1 LPGCRPETHNLR
13 ISCMMDPEPEMDT
26 NDTMIILLAKEGNER
41 AFRQLYEDHYEM
53 IYRLAYRYSRSL
65 QDAEDIL
72 QETFIKAFRDIDKF
86 DLGIATDFSPWI
98 YRIGIRCSLDH
109 LRKRKR
115 RKIDQTDSL
124 TDLHSEPEAPQPSPE
139 QSAIVNQTVSRVKNA
154 LHLLSPRQ
162 RVIFDLRH
170 FQHRALE
177 EISDR
182 LQCSPSTVKKQLQ
195 RAVLKL
201 RHQLE
206 PLWREE

>member
-1 LPGCRPETHNLR
+1 
-13 ISCMMDPEPEMDT
+13 MMDLERAADT
-26 NDTMIILLAKEGNER
+26 NDAVVILLAKEGDER
-41 AFRQLYEDHYEM
+41 AFRKLYEDHYEM
-53 IYRLAYRYSRSL
+53 VYRLAYRYSRSP
-65 QDAEDIL
+65 QDAEDIM
-72 QETFIKAFRDIDKF
+72 QETFIKAFKEIHRF
-86 DLGIATDFSPWI
+86 DLAVNTHFSAWI
-98 YRIGIRCSLDH
+98 YRIGVRCSLDY

-115 RKIDQTDSL
+115 RRADRVGSL
-124 TDLHSEPEAPQPSPE
+124 SDLKSDPRAQGPSPE
-139 QSAIVNQTVSRVKNA
+139 QAAIANQTLSRVKSA
-154 LHLLSPRQ
+154 LQLLSPKQ

>member
-1 LPGCRPETHNLR
+1 
-13 ISCMMDPEPEMDT
+13 MMDLEPRMDT
-26 NDTMIILLAKEGNER
+26 NDTVVILLAKEGNEK
-41 AFRQLYEDHYEM
+41 AFRQLYEDNYEM
-53 IYRLAYRYSRSL
+53 IYRLAYRYSKSR
-65 QDAEDIL
+65 QDAEDIM
-72 QETFIKAFRDIDKF
+72 QETFIKAFREIHRF
-86 DLGIATDFSPWI
+86 DLGKSTRFSAWV
-98 YRIGIRCSLDH
+98 YRIGIRCSLDF

-115 RKIDQTDSL
+115 RKIDQVDSL
-124 TDLHSEPEAPQPSPE
+124 SHIHAEPEAHGPSPE
-139 QSAIVNQTVSRVKNA
+139 QSAIASQTVSRVKNA

-182 LQCSPSTVKKQLQ
+182 MQCSPSTVKKQLQ

-201 RHQLE
+201 RRQLE

>member
-1 LPGCRPETHNLR
+1 
-13 ISCMMDPEPEMDT
+13 MMNPEPEMDT
-26 NDTMIILLAKEGNER
+26 NDTMVILLAKEGNER
-41 AFRQLYEDHYEM
+41 AFRQLYEDNYEM
-53 IYRLAYRYSRSL
+53 IYRLAYRYSRSQ
-65 QDAEDIL
+65 QDAEDIM
-72 QETFIKAFRDIDKF
+72 QDTFIKAFKEIHRF
-86 DLGIATDFSPWI
+86 DLGVSTHFSAWI
-98 YRIGIRCSLDH
+98 YRIGTRCSLDY

-115 RKIDQTDSL
+115 RMIGQVDSL
-124 TDLHSEPEAPQPSPE
+124 THLHAEPEARGPSPE
-139 QSAIVNQTVSRVKNA
+139 QSVIASQTISRVKNA
-154 LHLLSPRQ
+154 LHLLSPKQ

>member
-1 LPGCRPETHNLR
+1 
-13 ISCMMDPEPEMDT
+13 MMDLELETDK
-26 NDTMIILLAKEGNER
+26 NDAVVILLAKEGNEM
-41 AFRQLYEDHYEM
+41 AFRRLYEDHYEM
-53 IYRLAYRYSRSL
+53 IYRLAYRYSRSP
-65 QDAEDIL
+65 QDAEDIM
-72 QETFIKAFRDIDKF
+72 QETFIKAFREIHRF
-86 DLGIATDFSPWI
+86 DFSVSTHFSAWI
-98 YRIGIRCSLDH
+98 YSIGVRCALDY

-115 RKIDQTDSL
+115 RRTDRVESL
-124 TDLHSEPEAPQPSPE
+124 SDLKREPEAQGPSPE
-139 QSAIVNQTVSRVKNA
+139 QSAITNQALSRVRNA
-154 LHLLSPRQ
+154 LHLLSPKQ
-162 RVIFDLRH
+162 RLIFDLRH